1 MRVLG
6 VFFATIAV
14 VLFLQFLVFT
24 LRGGGSPWISAALFA
39 SFLVCLIPSA
49 YLLSPF
55 RKPPGTPRSD
65 WRRNGS
71 PRRPGRRPP
80 E

>member
-6 VFFATIAV
+6 VFFALIAI
-14 VLFLQFLVFT
+14 VLFLQFLTFT

-39 SFLVCLIPSA
+39 SFLLCLVPSV

-71 PRRPGRRPP
+71 PRRRRRPP
-80 E
+80 G